1 MLWRGNLGVRQWS
14 PFALCQL
21 NKFQRDLFFRK
32 KSSIQKTTVDT
43 PSKYLWNGYKLMP
56 KETTAPAEI
65 SELSRETKAR
75 VKRRVEKRLRGLELE
90 STGFLTAHLNQ
101 IQGHGRITLVVLVNE
116 ERDARDEHLWG
127 QCYHHL
133 CVVRYVVPIGNQPM
147 PLPKTVFFRIIMANK
162 SIELFRSHVLY

>member
-1 MLWRGNLGVRQWS
+1 
-14 PFALCQL
+14 
-21 NKFQRDLFFRK
+21 
-32 KSSIQKTTVDT
+32 
-43 PSKYLWNGYKLMP
+43 MP

-90 STGFLTAHLNQ
+90 STGFLTARLNQ
-101 IQGHGRITLVVLVNE
+101 IQGHARITLVVVLLNE

-133 CVVRYVVPIGNQPM
+133 CVVRYFVPIGNQPM
-147 PLPKTVFFRIIMANK
+147 PLPKTEC
-162 SIELFRSHVLY
+162 SLGLL

>member
-1 MLWRGNLGVRQWS
+1 MG
-14 PFALCQL
+14 
-21 NKFQRDLFFRK
+21 
-32 KSSIQKTTVDT
+32 
-43 PSKYLWNGYKLMP
+43 YGYKLMP

-75 VKRRVEKRLRGLELE
+75 VKRRVEKRLRRLELE

-101 IQGHGRITLVVLVNE
+101 IQGHGRITLVVLLNE